1 MIYKRD
7 SVYVTGRNFLRQRG
21 VKEDENGS
29 ISVQNIV
36 NAGLSAVV
44 ACNQCGAT
52 HCITETFIIRRS
64 FLNRMYCK
72 KCMQNILDEI
82 AKVFKEEV

>member
-36 NAGLSAVV
+36 NAGLPAVV

-52 HCITETFIIRRS
+52 HCITETFIIKHRI
-64 FLNRMYCK
+64 YCK